1 MMKCHQQALIC
12 SADHQTR
19 VNTFRNPRPRPK
31 PCCVICSGRRPSRNL
46 LLLSKSSI
54 YSYSAVSNLGTR
66 YAIENDCAQWLS
78 GFLCCFALLWAL
90 LGLVLLT
97 ANCPP
102 LSIVQREPLE
112 LRLPWETVV
121 GIDLR
126 RPQNRQSEGPSR
138 PTPLIPRVC
147 TSQLRQS
154 GNIPG

>member
-66 YAIENDCAQWLS
+66 YAHGERLRPVVERFS
-78 GFLCCFALLWAL
+78 FFALLCF
-90 LGLVLLT
+90 GLCWVWFFFAAVIL
-97 ANCPP
+97 
-102 LSIVQREPLE
+102 
-112 LRLPWETVV
+112 
-121 GIDLR
+121 
-126 RPQNRQSEGPSR
+126 R
-138 PTPLIPRVC
+138 PTM
-147 TSQLRQS
+147 SQ
-154 GNIPG
+154 